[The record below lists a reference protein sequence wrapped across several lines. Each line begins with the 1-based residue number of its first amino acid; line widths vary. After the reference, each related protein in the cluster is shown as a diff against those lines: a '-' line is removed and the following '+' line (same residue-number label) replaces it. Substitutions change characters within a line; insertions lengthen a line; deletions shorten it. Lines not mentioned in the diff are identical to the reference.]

1 MHKKVFFSK
10 VLQMALIMAVFNI
23 SNLCFGIF
31 VSNRLGAEQ
40 TGLFHLI
47 MNVQSI
53 GISLSVSGMSLT
65 ATRLLSDMARERALI
80 CSDHIVG
87 KCLRICLATS
97 VSAAAVMMCASD
109 FIASSL
115 LARPDATPMLRA
127 LAPALV
133 CVAVSAVLG
142 GYFTAFGKVGAI
154 GTGRL
159 MGEAAS
165 WIYIAFAA
173 CSADRC
179 IECTD
184 VVAAN
189 VAAALVQC
197 FCDVWL
203 WRKSARTHGSQKSSV
218 TTRHVIALCAPLAI
232 GSYLRTGLSSAEN
245 LLIPSRL
252 GASGVA
258 DSLAQYGIIK
268 GMSMPVLFFPS
279 VAVGAFVSLIV
290 PEIARRRAQCRP
302 NSIRYISVLSAQ
314 YILRFGFLVSAI
326 FFVWSDEICGYV
338 YSRAEAGVYLRM
350 LSVLPLFMFFDS
362 ACDAILKGL
371 DEQVFGLK
379 VNIADAAM
387 RVLLILL
394 CVPIWGIRGYIYIL
408 YTSEILNLA
417 LSYWR
422 LKKITA
428 LRFPLAKAVMIPLFA
443 IWCSLGAVNL
453 IGASNALSQILIFA
467 AAYISITSL
476 ASPIFSRH
484 KTDC

>member
-1 MHKKVFFSK
+1 MRKKLFFSK

-65 ATRLLSDMARERALI
+65 ATRLLSDMTRERALI
-80 CSDHIVG
+80 CSDHILAR
-87 KCLRICLATS
+87 CLRICLTTS

-115 LARPDATPMLRA
+115 IGRPEAAPMLRT
-127 LAPALV
+127 LSPALV

-165 WIYIAFAA
+165 WIYIAGAA
-173 CSADRC
+173 HSGDGC
-179 IECTD
+179 IGCID

-189 VAAALVQC
+189 VTAMIVQC
-197 FCDVWL
+197 LSDTYL
-203 WRKSARTHGSQKSSV
+203 WRKSARTHGAQKSSV

-290 PEIARRRAQCRP
+290 PEIARRRARRQP
-302 NSIRYISVLSAQ
+302 NSIRYISTLSAQ

-326 FFVWSDEICGYV
+326 FFVWADEICGYV
-338 YSRAEAGVYLRM
+338 YSRAEAGVYLR
-350 LSVLPLFMFFDS
+350 LLAALPLFMFFDS

-387 RVLLILL
+387 RVLLILV
-394 CVPIWGIRGYIYIL
+394 CVPVWGIRGYICIL
-408 YTSEILNLA
+408 YVSELLNLS

-428 LRFPLAKAVMIPLFA
+428 LRFPLAKAVIIPLFA

-453 IGASNALSQILIFA
+453 TGVSHIVAQILIFA
-467 AAYISITSL
+467 ASYISITSL
-476 ASPIFSRH
+476 FP
-484 KTDC
+484 

>member
-1 MHKKVFFSK
+1 MRKKLFFSK

-80 CSDHIVG
+80 CSDHILAR
-87 KCLRICLATS
+87 CLRICLTTS

-115 LARPDATPMLRA
+115 IGRPEAASMLRA
-127 LAPALV
+127 LSPALV

-165 WIYIAFAA
+165 WIYIAGAA
-173 CSADRC
+173 HSGDGC
-179 IECTD
+179 IGCID

-189 VAAALVQC
+189 VTAMIVQC
-197 FCDVWL
+197 LSDTYL
-203 WRKSARTHGSQKSSV
+203 WRKSARTHGAQKSSV

-290 PEIARRRAQCRP
+290 PEIARRRARRQP
-302 NSIRYISVLSAQ
+302 NSIRYISSLSAQ

-326 FFVWSDEICGYV
+326 FFVWADEICGYV
-338 YSRAEAGVYLRM
+338 YSRAEAGVYLR
-350 LSVLPLFMFFDS
+350 LLAALPLFMFFDS
-362 ACDAILKGL
+362 SCDAILKGL

-387 RVLLILL
+387 RVLLILV
-394 CVPIWGIRGYIYIL
+394 CVPVWGIRGYICIL
-408 YTSEILNLA
+408 YISELLNLA
-417 LSYWR
+417 LSYWK

-453 IGASNALSQILIFA
+453 TGVSHIAAQILIFA
-467 AAYISITSL
+467 ASYISITSL
-476 ASPIFSRH
+476 FP
-484 KTDC
+484 

>member
-1 MHKKVFFSK
+1 MRKKLFFSK

-80 CSDHIVG
+80 CSDHILAR
-87 KCLRICLATS
+87 CLRICLTTS

-115 LARPDATPMLRA
+115 IGRPEAAPMLRA
-127 LAPALV
+127 LSPALV

-165 WIYIAFAA
+165 WIYIAGAA
-173 CSADRC
+173 HSGDGC
-179 IECTD
+179 IGCID
-184 VVAAN
+184 VVTAN
-189 VAAALVQC
+189 VTAMLVQC
-197 FCDVWL
+197 LSDTYL
-203 WRKSARTHGSQKSSV
+203 WRKSARTHGAQKSSV

-290 PEIARRRAQCRP
+290 PEIARRRAQRQP
-302 NSIRYISVLSAQ
+302 NSIRYISSLSAQ

-326 FFVWSDEICGYV
+326 FFVWADEICGYV
-338 YSRAEAGVYLRM
+338 YSRAEAGVYLR
-350 LSVLPLFMFFDS
+350 LLAALPLFMFFDS

-387 RVLLILL
+387 RVLLILV
-394 CVPIWGIRGYIYIL
+394 CVPVWGIRGYICIL
-408 YTSEILNLA
+408 YISELLNLS
-417 LSYWR
+417 LSYWK

-428 LRFPLAKAVMIPLFA
+428 LRFPLAKAVIIPSFA

-453 IGASNALSQILIFA
+453 TGVSHIAAQILIFA
-467 AAYISITSL
+467 ASYISITSL
-476 ASPIFSRH
+476 FP
-484 KTDC
+484 

>member
-1 MHKKVFFSK
+1 MRKKLFFSK

-65 ATRLLSDMARERALI
+65 ATRLLSDMTRERALI
-80 CSDHIVG
+80 YSDHILAR
-87 KCLRICLATS
+87 CLRICLTTS
-97 VSAAAVMMCASD
+97 VSAAAVMMCASN

-115 LARPDATPMLRA
+115 IGRPEAAPMLRT
-127 LAPALV
+127 LSPALV

-165 WIYIAFAA
+165 WIYIAGAVH
-173 CSADRC
+173 SDDGC
-179 IECTD
+179 IGCID

-189 VAAALVQC
+189 VTAMLVQC
-197 FCDVWL
+197 LSDTYL
-203 WRKSARTHGSQKSSV
+203 WRKSARTHGAQKSSV

-290 PEIARRRAQCRP
+290 PEIARRRAQNQP
-302 NSIRYISVLSAQ
+302 NSIRYISSLSAQ

-326 FFVWSDEICGYV
+326 FFVWADEICGYV
-338 YSRAEAGVYLRM
+338 YSRAEAGVYLR
-350 LSVLPLFMFFDS
+350 LLAALPLFMFFDS

-387 RVLLILL
+387 RVLMILV
-394 CVPIWGIRGYIYIL
+394 CVPVWGIRGYICIL
-408 YTSEILNLA
+408 YISELLNLS
-417 LSYWR
+417 LSYWK

-453 IGASNALSQILIFA
+453 TGVSHIAAQILIFA
-467 AAYISITSL
+467 ASYISITSL
-476 ASPIFSRH
+476 FP
-484 KTDC
+484 

>member
-1 MHKKVFFSK
+1 MRKKMFFSK
-10 VLQMALIMAVFNI
+10 VLQMALTMAVFNI

-31 VSNRLGAEQ
+31 VSNRLGATQ
-40 TGLFHLI
+40 TGLFHLV

-80 CSDHIVG
+80 CSDHILG
-87 KCLRICLATS
+87 KCLKICLVTS
-97 VSAAAVMMCASD
+97 VSAAIVMMCASG

-115 LARPDATPMLRA
+115 IGRPEAAPMLRT
-127 LAPALV
+127 LSPALV
-133 CVAVSAVLG
+133 CVAVSSVLG

-165 WIYIAFAA
+165 WIYIALTA
-173 CSADRC
+173 CTPAKSLKC
-179 IECTD
+179 ID
-184 VVAAN
+184 VVVAN

-203 WRKSARTHGSQKSSV
+203 WRKNARTHGAQKSSV

-252 GASGVA
+252 GASGVI

-268 GMSMPVLFFPS
+268 GMSLPVLFFPS

-290 PEIARRRAQCRP
+290 PEIARRRARCHP
-302 NSIRYISVLSAQ
+302 NSIRYISMLSAQ
-314 YILRFGFLVSAI
+314 YILHFGFLVSAI
-326 FFVWSDEICGYV
+326 FFVWSDDICTCI
-338 YSRAEAGVYLRM
+338 YSRAEAGVYLRQ
-350 LSVLPLFMFFDS
+350 LAFLPLFMFFDS

-387 RVLLILL
+387 RVILILV
-394 CVPIWGIRGYIYIL
+394 CVPIWGIRGYICIL
-408 YTSEILNLA
+408 YASEILNLA

-428 LRFPLAKAVMIPLFA
+428 LRFPLAKAVIIPLFA

-453 IGASNALSQILIFA
+453 TGASNALSQILIFA
-467 AAYISITSL
+467 AAYISVTSL
-476 ASPIFSRH
+476 AAPSFSFP

>member
-1 MHKKVFFSK
+1 MRKKLFFSK

-65 ATRLLSDMARERALI
+65 ATRLLSDMTRERALV
-80 CSDHIVG
+80 CSDHILAR
-87 KCLRICLATS
+87 CLRICLTTS

-115 LARPDATPMLRA
+115 IGRPEAAPMLRA
-127 LAPALV
+127 LSPALV

-165 WIYIAFAA
+165 WIYIAGAA
-173 CSADRC
+173 HSGDGC
-179 IECTD
+179 IECID

-189 VAAALVQC
+189 VTAMIVQC
-197 FCDVWL
+197 LSDTYL
-203 WRKSARTHGSQKSSV
+203 WRKSARTHGAQKSSV

-290 PEIARRRAQCRP
+290 PEIARRRARRQP
-302 NSIRYISVLSAQ
+302 NSIRYISSLSAQ

-326 FFVWSDEICGYV
+326 FFVWADEICGYV
-338 YSRAEAGVYLRM
+338 YSRAEAGVYLR
-350 LSVLPLFMFFDS
+350 LLAALPLFMFFDS

-387 RVLLILL
+387 RVLLILV
-394 CVPIWGIRGYIYIL
+394 CVPVWGIRGYICIL
-408 YTSEILNLA
+408 YISELLNLS
-417 LSYWR
+417 LSYWK

-453 IGASNALSQILIFA
+453 TGVSHIAAQILIFA
-467 AAYISITSL
+467 ASYISITSL
-476 ASPIFSRH
+476 FP
-484 KTDC
+484 

>member
-1 MHKKVFFSK
+1 MRKKLFFSK

-65 ATRLLSDMARERALI
+65 ATRLLSDMTRERALV
-80 CSDHIVG
+80 CSDHILAR
-87 KCLRICLATS
+87 CLRICLTTS

-115 LARPDATPMLRA
+115 IGRPEAAPMLRA
-127 LAPALV
+127 LSPALV

-165 WIYIAFAA
+165 WIYIAGAA
-173 CSADRC
+173 HSGDGC
-179 IECTD
+179 IGCID

-189 VAAALVQC
+189 VTAMLVQC
-197 FCDVWL
+197 LSDTYL
-203 WRKSARTHGSQKSSV
+203 WRKSARTHGAQKSSV

-290 PEIARRRAQCRP
+290 PEIARRRAQRQP
-302 NSIRYISVLSAQ
+302 NSIRYISSLSAE

-326 FFVWSDEICGYV
+326 FFVWADEICGYV
-338 YSRAEAGVYLRM
+338 YSRAEAGVYLR
-350 LSVLPLFMFFDS
+350 LLAALPLFMFFDS

-387 RVLLILL
+387 RVLLILV
-394 CVPIWGIRGYIYIL
+394 CVPVWGIKGYICIL
-408 YTSEILNLA
+408 YISELLNLS
-417 LSYWR
+417 LSYWK

-453 IGASNALSQILIFA
+453 TGVSHIAAQILIFA
-467 AAYISITSL
+467 ASYISITSL
-476 ASPIFSRH
+476 FP
-484 KTDC
+484 